1 MEKKTKLTISGSAKK
16 SIRNIEIAKTQ
27 GKNSRVIEK
36 QGGKFTNRGGSFRPG
51 VGKSKSTTSFNRGA
65 PLKPSFAPKS
75 PPITSDFERR
85 KLAEQ
90 RALCSASFL
99 LSKSLVIGGD
109 FGAKDGFNGAP
120 LLNEVVDFDFP
131 TPGLNDPPL
140 LVNFPPCFS
149 ITLEFFPCVLAISIF
164 LIDFFAEPDIV
175 NFVFFSIAHLSI
187 FINYISSR
195 HN

>member
-1 MEKKTKLTISGSAKK
+1 MENKTKLTISGSPKK

-51 VGKSKSTTSFNRGA
+51 VGKLKSNTSFNRGA

-90 RALCSASFL
+90 RAT
-99 LSKSLVIGGD
+99 KRI
-109 FGAKDGFNGAP
+109 K
-120 LLNEVVDFDFP
+120 
-131 TPGLNDPPL
+131 
-140 LVNFPPCFS
+140 
-149 ITLEFFPCVLAISIF
+149 
-164 LIDFFAEPDIV
+164 
-175 NFVFFSIAHLSI
+175 
-187 FINYISSR
+187 
-195 HN
+195 